1 MQFPRAISTYESTPL
16 ELQRFQILLNF
27 HPTEL
32 HAKFW
37 AQVTS
42 TTANPPHAHGHHA
55 FQRSPHR
62 RSPLIPCV
70 YNTDCPC
77 LVHSSPSATTRRHHH
92 RAPRPGLVDSESMFA
107 MACARAPREPSR
119 PRPRGYDEPDLR
131 NNVPHTLHLQQ
142 TSPEREARGTFCC
155 DRGAEAT
162 CPRRSP
168 CE

>member
-1 MQFPRAISTYESTPL
+1 MRSWRNYVRLLRGRTARHPAVSHAIPPRAISTYEPTPL

-37 AQVTS
+37 LQVTS
-42 TTANPPHAHGHHA
+42 ATANPPHAHGHHA

-62 RSPLIPCV
+62 RSPRIPWV
-70 YNTDCPC
+70 YNTDCPY

-92 RAPRPGLVDSESMFA
+92 RATRPGLVTVA
-107 MACARAPREPSR
+107 ATTRPARQRI
-119 PRPRGYDEPDLR
+119 
-131 NNVPHTLHLQQ
+131 HQQQ
-142 TSPEREARGTFCC
+142 TSPEREARGTFIFVG
-155 DRGAEAT
+155 DEEIT

-168 CE
+168 CG